1 MISPAHQMKTLRQDV
16 FTTTGRWAFIV
27 ALLFVFSTNAGYR
40 LNIAGL
46 LVHPYLFVL
55 PIAWLFGGLN
65 INSLPNAIRVS
76 LFVFFFIFSL
86 ACIQNINPLSEVFK
100 VGASLATFV
109 FFAISIRSEKDF
121 RFVAWGVL
129 LCAFVIGVQGL
140 LKGEEVSAGGR
151 LSGINVLEGL
161 GNKNAQSLYTL
172 PGIFVGI
179 LLLLK
184 YLKERRLFF
193 VAVLSVSLFFILV
206 SMFLSANRSGWLGLM
221 IILVVYVVYLGLGIR
236 SILLLGIFGVLIYFV
251 IERYA
256 FDIVEHKREQTVEGY
271 SSDVGRQR
279 LALMAFEVGLE
290 NPVLGVGIDE
300 LHREMAYRLKL
311 TKFGVEKTDTHILW
325 GYLFGATGIFSLTA
339 FIFFLF
345 SIVKNRYKTN
355 DQVRNTFTRK
365 ARWLL
370 IGFVILFCVRA
381 LFSREILYNPT
392 FMCGLGLMLGYY
404 LLTIRLANEPARP
417 R

>member
-1 MISPAHQMKTLRQDV
+1 MISSAQQVRLSKQDV
-16 FTTTGRWAFIV
+16 FTSTGRWAFVV

-40 LNIAGL
+40 LSVAGL
-46 LVHPYLFVL
+46 LVHPYLILL
-55 PIAWLFGGLN
+55 PVAWLLGGVR
-65 INSLPNAIRVS
+65 INSLPKTIRDS

-86 ACIQNINPLSEVFK
+86 ACVQNLNPLSEVFK

-109 FFAISIRSEKDF
+109 FFVVSIRSEKDF
-121 RFVAWGVL
+121 RFVAWGLL
-129 LCAFVIGVQGL
+129 LCALVIGVQGL
-140 LKGEEVSAGGR
+140 WKGEEVTAGAR
-151 LSGINVLEGL
+151 LSGVNVLEGL

-184 YLKERRLFF
+184 YLKERKLFLSM
-193 VAVLSVSLFFILV
+193 VLSVSLFLILV
-206 SMFLSANRSGWLGLM
+206 SVFLSANRSGWLGLL
-221 IILVVYVVYLGLGIR
+221 IILIVYVIYLGLGIR
-236 SILLLGIFGVLIYFV
+236 SILLLSVFGVLVYFV

-256 FDIVEHKREQTVEGY
+256 FDIVDHKREQTIEGY
-271 SSDVGRQR
+271 SSDLGRQR
-279 LALMAFEVGLE
+279 LALLAFEVGLE
-290 NPVLGVGIDE
+290 NPILGVGMDE

-311 TKFGVEKTDTHILW
+311 NKFGVEKTDTHILW
-325 GYLFGATGIFSLTA
+325 GYLFGATGIFSLIA

-345 SIVKNRYKTN
+345 SITKNRYLTR
-355 DQVRNTFTRK
+355 DHVRNSLVRK
-365 ARWLL
+365 VRWLL

-381 LFSREILYNPT
+381 LFSREILYSPT

-404 LLTIRLANEPARP
+404 LVTIQSANDSAGP